1 MIQIQNSADT
11 AKILISGEIG
21 EGWFDD
27 GFTLEKLKAGIGSD
41 DVTNIELEISSLGGD
56 LIEALA
62 IYDSLKTSNA
72 RVKAKIIGS
81 SASAATVIAMGAD
94 EIEISENSN
103 FRIHRAS
110 TVAMGNV
117 DKMDE
122 AAQELAMWDEKLL
135 NIYQKRTGK
144 RKSQISDLM
153 KQDKWISSS
162 EAVTWG
168 FADRKIKEVKTILNQ
183 SEMDTTELKKLL
195 KVETDDQIQTAVEAL
210 IQNSAKVA
218 ELQAVVDQVEADKA
232 EAKRQEIANYL
243 DDAVTGKKI
252 TAEVKDSLMALA
264 KTDFEAVKKVVEA
277 AKPEPLKNV
286 VKPGEGD
293 APAKMTKDEA
303 VKTYNGWKIKNK
315 VARMSIDNPELY
327 NEVVT
332 AMKG

>member
-21 EGWFDD
+21 EGWFDE

-117 DKMDE
+117 DNMDE

-232 EAKRQEIANYL
+232 EAKRQEITNYL

-293 APAKMTKDEA
+293 APAKMTKEVFFENYKKGIYEKDPE
-303 VKTYNGWKIKNK
+303 KYRNDYK
-315 VARMSIDNPELY
+315 ELY
-327 NEVVT
+327 GKE
-332 AMKG
+332 AKI

>member
-1 MIQIQNSADT
+1 MITIQNSADT

-21 EGWFDD
+21 ESFFVD
-27 GFTLEKLKAGIGSD
+27 GFTLEKLQSHISD
-41 DVTNIELEISSLGGD
+41 DVTNIEIEISSLGGD

-117 DKMDE
+117 DAMDE

-144 RKSQISDLM
+144 RKSQINDLM

-168 FADRKIKEVKTILNQ
+168 FADRKIKEVKTILNH

-232 EAKRQEIANYL
+232 EAKKQEITNYL
-243 DDAVTGKKI
+243 DEAVTGKKI

-264 KTDFEAVKKVVEA
+264 QTDFEAVKKVVEA

-286 VKPGEGD
+286 VKPGEGTQE
-293 APAKMTKDEA
+293 PVKLTKEVFFENYKKGIYEKDPE
-303 VKTYNGWKIKNK
+303 KYRNDYK
-315 VARMSIDNPELY
+315 ELY
-327 NEVVT
+327 GKE
-332 AMKG
+332 AKI

>member
-117 DKMDE
+117 DNMDE

-168 FADRKIKEVKTILNQ
+168 FADRKIKEVK
-183 SEMDTTELKKLL
+183 
-195 KVETDDQIQTAVEAL
+195 
-210 IQNSAKVA
+210 
-218 ELQAVVDQVEADKA
+218 
-232 EAKRQEIANYL
+232 
-243 DDAVTGKKI
+243 
-252 TAEVKDSLMALA
+252 
-264 KTDFEAVKKVVEA
+264 
-277 AKPEPLKNV
+277 
-286 VKPGEGD
+286 
-293 APAKMTKDEA
+293 
-303 VKTYNGWKIKNK
+303 
-315 VARMSIDNPELY
+315 
-327 NEVVT
+327 
-332 AMKG
+332 

>member
-103 FRIHRAS
+103 FHIHRAS

-117 DKMDE
+117 DNMDE

-232 EAKRQEIANYL
+232 EAKRQEITNYL

-277 AKPEPLKNV
+277 AKPEPLKNM

-293 APAKMTKDEA
+293 APAKMTKEVFFENYKKGIYEKDPE
-303 VKTYNGWKIKNK
+303 KYRNDYK
-315 VARMSIDNPELY
+315 ELY
-327 NEVVT
+327 GKE
-332 AMKG
+332 AKI